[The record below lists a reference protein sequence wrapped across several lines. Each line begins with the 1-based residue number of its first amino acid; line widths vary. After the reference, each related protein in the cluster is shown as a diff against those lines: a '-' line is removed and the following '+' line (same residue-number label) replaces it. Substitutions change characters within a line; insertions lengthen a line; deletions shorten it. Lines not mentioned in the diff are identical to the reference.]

1 VLLGT
6 FPLVSVTG
14 RIDVRAG
21 TGADRVTISPKV
33 TKPALIDGGP
43 GNDTLIGGAGNDTL
57 LGESGND
64 RLVGGSGNNLLV
76 GGDGN
81 DVLTG
86 GGGLDVLI
94 GGAGADK
101 LTGGAGDDLLIGGP
115 TDFDADL
122 SGLANIVSEWT
133 SGASYADRI
142 AHLTGTPG
150 GANGATFLSS
160 ATVQDDGVKDV
171 LTGGK
176 GTDWFVVSAGDKTDA
191 VSGETTTVIP

>member
-6 FPLVSVTG
+6 FPLASVTG

-43 GNDTLIGGAGNDTL
+43 GNDTLTGGAGNDTV

-64 RLVGGSGNNLLV
+64 RLVGGAGNNVLV

-86 GGGLDVLI
+86 GTGLDVLI

-122 SGLANIVSEWT
+122 SALANIVNEWT
-133 SGASYADRI
+133 SGASYSDRI
-142 AHLTGTPG
+142 LHLTGTPG
-150 GANGATFLSS
+150 GANGSTVLSS

-171 LTGGK
+171 LMGGK
-176 GTDWFVVSAGDKTDA
+176 GTDWFVVSALDKFDLKTD
-191 VSGETTTVIP
+191 EQQLLI